1 MDRSN
6 CYLRASAPLEQ
17 HQEAVRIERAEGHGM
32 KPVAEARAEVLAAM
46 PLLPTSS
53 IPADGSVARV
63 MAEAAVAREFI
74 PPFDNSAMDGYAVI
88 AGDCQNVPA
97 VLTVNE
103 DVAAGSVPGMEVRP
117 GTATRIMTGA
127 PMPEGADTVVP
138 VEDTESHAREE
149 VTILMP
155 TASGKNVRGRGG
167 DTSPGDIVVER
178 GVRLTARDVATLASA
193 GIDPV
198 VADLPRVAIMST
210 GDEIVNYGTRDLQPG
225 TIRDSNRVMLR
236 AVLGELGV
244 PIVDLGIIGDDPDE
258 LRSAYERAAAEA
270 DIVISTGGVSMGDYD
285 FVKQVLGELGG
296 VDFWKVAMQPGK
308 PFAFG
313 SINGVPLF
321 GLPGNP
327 VSTFVSFEQLVRPAI
342 LHMMGASN
350 LLRPQIVGTMGEDVQ
365 THPGKTVFLR
375 VLLAQDTD
383 GTFVAV
389 QSGEQGSNMH
399 SSLATADAFA
409 VVPVGTGS
417 LSAGD
422 DVTLE
427 MFTWPEGRR

>member
-1 MDRSN
+1 MR
-6 CYLRASAPLEQ
+6 
-17 HQEAVRIERAEGHGM
+17 
-32 KPVAEARAEVLAAM
+32 PVAEARAEVLGAV
-46 PLLPTSS
+46 PQLPARS
-53 IPADGSVARV
+53 IPADGSAGRV
-63 MAEAAVAREFI
+63 MAEAAVATEFI
-74 PPFDNSAMDGYAVI
+74 PPFDNSAMDGYAVV
-88 AGDCQNVPA
+88 ARDCENVPV

-103 DVAAGSVPGMEVRP
+103 DVAAGSVPGLEVRH

-127 PMPEGADTVVP
+127 PMPEGADAVVP

-149 VTILMP
+149 VTILAP
-155 TASGKNVRGRGG
+155 TTRGKNVRGRGG
-167 DTSPGDIVVER
+167 DTSPGDIIVDG
-178 GVRLTARDVATLASA
+178 GVRLTARHVATLASA
-193 GIDPV
+193 GIEPV

-210 GDEIVNYGTRDLQPG
+210 GDEIVNHETRDLRSG

-244 PIVDLGIIGDDPDE
+244 PILDLGIIGDDPHA
-258 LRSAYERAAAEA
+258 LRSAYERASSEA
-270 DIVISTGGVSMGDYD
+270 DIVLSTGGVSMGDYD
-285 FVKQVLGELGG
+285 FVKQVLGELGSVG
-296 VDFWKVAMQPGK
+296 FWKVAMQPGK

-327 VSTFVSFEQLVRPAI
+327 VSTFMSFEQFVRPAI
-342 LHMMGASN
+342 LHMMGATN
-350 LLRPQIVGTMGEDVQ
+350 LLRTRIIGTMGEDVQ
-365 THPGKTVFLR
+365 THPDKTVFLR
-375 VLLAQDTD
+375 VLLVQDAD

-389 QSGEQGSNMH
+389 QSGGQGSNMH
-399 SSLATADAFA
+399 SSLAHADAFA

-427 MFTWPEGRR
+427 MFTWPEGRRGDG